1 MSTEGPMS
9 TDMPTT
15 AGATVVTGSN
25 DPPPMPAAAED
36 RPLVEQ
42 AGHHDRPHAEPG
54 EHGAHPTDTQYM
66 LVALILAGLTA
77 IEVAISY
84 IKGLGD
90 ASAPLL
96 LVLAAVKFFLV
107 VSFFMHLKFDN
118 KLFRRLLVTGIILA
132 VTVYTIVFLELGIYT
147 PKHGI
152 HG

>member
-1 MSTEGPMS
+1 MSTEGSMS

-15 AGATVVTGSN
+15 AGATVVTGRD
-25 DPPPMPAAAED
+25 DPPSMAAAED
-36 RPLVEQ
+36 RLP
-42 AGHHDRPHAEPG
+42 AGPAEAHRVPHPEPG
-54 EHGAHPTDTQYM
+54 EHGAHPTDKQYM

-132 VTVYTIVFLELGIYT
+132 ITVYTIVFFELGVYT